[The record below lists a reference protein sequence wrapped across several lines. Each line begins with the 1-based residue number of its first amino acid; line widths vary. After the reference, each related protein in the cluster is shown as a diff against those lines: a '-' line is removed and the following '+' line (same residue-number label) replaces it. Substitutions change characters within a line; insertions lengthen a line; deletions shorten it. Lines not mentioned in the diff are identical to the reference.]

1 MVPLYL
7 LLLFKVKLLYYN
19 INVTE
24 MHRCRVLFPAN
35 DLSGHNVSFLPE
47 ILESLKSK
55 SPIIVDCHRN

>member
-24 MHRCRVLFPAN
+24 MHRCRVLFPDN
-35 DLSGHNVSFLPE
+35 DLSGQYASFLPE

-55 SPIIVDCHRN
+55 APIIVDCHRN